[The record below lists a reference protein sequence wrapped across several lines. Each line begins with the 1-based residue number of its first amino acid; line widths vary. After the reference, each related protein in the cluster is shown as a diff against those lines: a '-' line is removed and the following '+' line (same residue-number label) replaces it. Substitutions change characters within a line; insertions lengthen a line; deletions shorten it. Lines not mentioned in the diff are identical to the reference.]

1 MTGFV
6 TNRACNQRSHCSCDV
21 SVLVLL
27 CIILTIYSELLAF
40 YTFYL
45 GLQSYT
51 AFERIAF
58 LNPTDMVVVKMLTP

>member
-1 MTGFV
+1 
-6 TNRACNQRSHCSCDV
+6 
-21 SVLVLL
+21 
-27 CIILTIYSELLAF
+27 LTIYSELLAF